1 MMCSTISA
9 VWLSHAGPLEATITR
24 QPYSCVGLSVFSFLQ
39 VSCVCKCEHV
49 YQCVEVVVHGVAM
62 YQCVEVVVCGVAVCQ
77 CVEVVVH
84 GMPMYQ
90 CVEVV
95 VYECGVAVYQCEV
108 GCTKYKCEVV
118 AAPECVH
125 VCA

>member
-49 YQCVEVVVHGVAM
+49 YQCVAVVVHGV
-62 YQCVEVVVCGVAVCQ
+62 VVYQ

-84 GMPMYQ
+84 GVVVYQ

-95 VYECGVAVYQCEV
+95 MYECGVAVYQCEV
-108 GCTKYKCEVV
+108 VMHKIQM
-118 AAPECVH
+118 
-125 VCA
+125 